1 MLEKYDPNICFGRH
15 TIRITLM
22 HWDYV
27 GHVAVEVNGN
37 CKGAILL
44 DPCYIVEAD
53 EDDIQHFVENDCNFS
68 KESGIFSAKLK
79 NQKGEILEIEDFV
92 DEIENLIVGIEIV
105 DYVQKEW

>member
-22 HWDYV
+22 QWDYV

-53 EDDIQHFVENDCNFS
+53 ED
-68 KESGIFSAKLK
+68 
-79 NQKGEILEIEDFV
+79 EIEDFV

>member
-22 HWDYV
+22 QWDYV
-27 GHVAVEVNGN
+27 GHM
-37 CKGAILL
+37 
-44 DPCYIVEAD
+44 D
-53 EDDIQHFVENDCNFS
+53 
-68 KESGIFSAKLK
+68 KEYYQIIKA
-79 NQKGEILEIEDFV
+79 EIEDFV